1 MCIASPIRR
10 AGGVSGGTAHSS
22 GDGVS
27 ASARSGSSAV
37 CTPCTTGAAGAIGL
51 GGCGA
56 AGAGGVNTG
65 GGVTRGAAKAD
76 AVGER
81 NETASSAGAAGT

>member
-10 AGGVSGGTAHSS
+10 AGGVSGGTARAS

-27 ASARSGSSAV
+27 CSAGSGSSAV
-37 CTPCTTGAAGAIGL
+37 CTPCTTGFGM

-56 AGAGGVNTG
+56 VRAGAGNTG

-81 NETASSAGAAGT
+81 NETASSAGTAGA

>member
-10 AGGVSGGTAHSS
+10 VGGVSGGTARAS

-27 ASARSGSSAV
+27 CSAGSGSMAV
-37 CTPCTTGAAGAIGL
+37 CAGCAIGFGTGCAAGAVR
-51 GGCGA
+51 
-56 AGAGGVNTG
+56 AGAGNTG

-81 NETASSAGAAGT
+81 NESASSAGAAGA